1 MVKPLKRVKCT
12 VMYHGAHYNGWQV
25 QNNVVSV
32 QGLLET
38 ILKTMHQRDVQ
49 VIGSGRT
56 DAKVHALGQ
65 VFHFDSE
72 LELNEA
78 EWLKAF
84 NRQLPM
90 DIKVIEVQFVS
101 KQFHARYSVIRK
113 QYEYLIYQ
121 GSIQPFNYETHA
133 CIEPFLNREN
143 MRKAMSVFIGTHDFS
158 AFCAN
163 NFTEMPNQVR
173 TILRFELYEEED
185 VLRFVIEGDGF
196 MRYMIRMIMACII
209 DIGKGRLR
217 ISDAKR
223 ILDSRDKTAYSG
235 MAEACGLYLTEVEY
249 PEGS

>member
-1 MVKPLKRVKCT
+1 MAKPVKRVKCT
-12 VMYHGAHYNGWQV
+12 VMYHGAHYCGWQV
-25 QNNVVSV
+25 QNNAVSI
-32 QGLLET
+32 QGTLES

-65 VFHFDSE
+65 VFHFDTD
-72 LELNEA
+72 LDLNEA
-78 EWLKAF
+78 QWMRAF
-84 NRQLPM
+84 NGQLPL
-90 DIKVIEVQFVS
+90 DIKIIEVQFVS
-101 KQFHARYSVIRK
+101 KQFHARFSVVSK

-133 CIEPFLNREN
+133 CIEPFLHREN

-163 NFTEMPNQVR
+163 SFVEMPNQVR
-173 TILRFELYEEED
+173 TITRFELFEEDD
-185 VLRFVIEGDGF
+185 VLRFEIEGDGF
-196 MRYMIRMIMACII
+196 MRHMVRMIMACII
-209 DIGKGRLR
+209 DIGKGKLK

-223 ILDSRDKTAYSG
+223 ILESRDKTAYSG
-235 MAEACGLYLTEVEY
+235 MAEACGLYLSEVLY